1 MRRQDQAAER
11 GGVGGRIYL
20 PGMLR
25 LLDELA
31 AAVQ

>member
-1 MRRQDQAAER
+1 MRRQDQPAEHC
-11 GGVGGRIYL
+11 GVGGRIYM